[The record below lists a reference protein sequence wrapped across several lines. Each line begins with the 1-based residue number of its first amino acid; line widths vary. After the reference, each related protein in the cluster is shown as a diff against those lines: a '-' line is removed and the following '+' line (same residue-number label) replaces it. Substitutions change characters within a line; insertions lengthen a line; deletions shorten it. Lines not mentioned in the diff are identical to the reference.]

1 MNEHA
6 AWKVLLVQAIES
18 ADSTGQ
24 TLSDDDRRHASR
36 SAHELA
42 LWAAAEQ
49 KRPMGAELF
58 LEKRA
63 ELVLQKIGQRSPG
76 LKPWLAPGHG
86 IRRALGALPV
96 AALLAGFL
104 ADRISD
110 PHRVDLLSLPL
121 LLIAWNLAVYLT
133 LALWPVLPGPWKQR
147 LGLDWSGR
155 LARLEAR
162 LSARR
167 RGELALA
174 LARFA
179 TEWTQATR
187 PLLQARLSA
196 ALHLGAAGFALGAVL
211 SLYWRGLSTQY
222 QVGWESSFLQAGQV
236 HAILSTLYAP
246 AMWVFRI
253 PGFSAAELQALELT
267 RSVAQTDAVRWVQLV
282 AGTLFLLVLLPR
294 LALALAA
301 RWRVQRRAKC
311 FALDLGQPY
320 FRKLTAGIG
329 HAAPAV
335 LRVFPYSYSVDE
347 ARDQGLLQ
355 LARMLFGER
364 SRLILRPS
372 TAYGEEPPVL
382 PVPDGA
388 DIALTLLLFNLSA
401 TPERETH
408 GAFLEH
414 FLRGSTSQ
422 LLVCIDESSYLERLG
437 KLAGA
442 DTRLRE
448 RIALWQQFCELH
460 HAPCCIVH
468 LLHPQTRAAEFEQG
482 LAAAE
487 RTA

>member
-6 AWKVLLVQAIES
+6 AWNVLLVQAIEN
-18 ADSTGQ
+18 ADSDGR

-49 KRPMGAELF
+49 KLPMSTELF

-63 ELVLQKIGQRSPG
+63 ELVLQKIGQRSPL
-76 LKPWLAPGHG
+76 LKPWLGPGNS
-86 IRRALGALPV
+86 IPRALGALPV

-104 ADRISD
+104 ADRIGD

-133 LALWPVLPGPWKQR
+133 LVLWPVLPGPWKQR
-147 LGLDWSGR
+147 LGLDWTGR
-155 LARLEAR
+155 LARLGAR
-162 LSARR
+162 LP
-167 RGELALA
+167 GKPPGQLLPGLAG
-174 LARFA
+174 FA
-179 TEWTQATR
+179 TEWAHAAR

-222 QVGWESSFLQAGQV
+222 QIGWESSFLQAQQV

-246 AMWVFRI
+246 AMLIFRI
-253 PGFSAAELQALELT
+253 PGFSTAELQALELT

-294 LALALAA
+294 LAMALAA
-301 RWRVQRRAKC
+301 RWRVQRLARR
-311 FALDLGQPY
+311 FTLDLGQPY

-329 HAAPAV
+329 QAAPAV
-335 LRVFPYSYSVDE
+335 LRVFPYSYTVDE
-347 ARDQGLLQ
+347 ARDQGLLL
-355 LARMLFGER
+355 LARMLFGEQA
-364 SRLILRPS
+364 RLMLRPS
-372 TAYGEEPPVL
+372 TAYGQDPPAL
-382 PVPDGA
+382 ALPDGA
-388 DIALTLLLFNLSA
+388 GIALTLLLFNLSA

-408 GAFLEH
+408 GAFLEY
-414 FLRGSTSQ
+414 FLRVSTPQ
-422 LLVCIDESSYLERLG
+422 LLVCIDESSYLERMG

-468 LLHPQTRAAEFEQG
+468 LLQPHTRAAEFERG
-482 LAAAE
+482 LAAAG
-487 RTA
+487 RTP